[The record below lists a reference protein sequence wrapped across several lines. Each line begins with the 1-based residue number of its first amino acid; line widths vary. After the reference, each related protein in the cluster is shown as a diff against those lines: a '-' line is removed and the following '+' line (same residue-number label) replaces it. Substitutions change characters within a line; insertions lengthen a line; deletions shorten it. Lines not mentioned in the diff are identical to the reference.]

1 MKIVVTDGQTLNPG
15 DLSWSGLK
23 ALGDCMV
30 YDRSTPAE
38 TLERCKD
45 AQIVITN
52 KVVFDRKALDS
63 LPELKCISVI
73 ATGYNIIDIEVARK
87 KNIVV
92 TNVPIYG
99 TRSVAQMVFALLL
112 ELTHHT
118 GHHSQTVYEG
128 KWANSSDWCYWDRPL
143 IELVHLTMGI
153 IGCGRIGLATA
164 AIAKAFG
171 MKVIGYNRSSQANS
185 EIELLSQKD
194 VFAQSDVISLHCPLT
209 SENEGLIDKQQIDLM
224 KPTALLINTSRGQL
238 VNEQDLADALN
249 SDRIAGAG
257 LDVLSTEPPKM
268 DNPLLTA
275 KNCYITPHMAWGTQ
289 ASRARLMKTSIDNVK
304 AFIAGKPQNVVN
316 GL

>member
-23 ALGDCMV
+23 ALGDCTV

-63 LPELKCISVI
+63 LPKLKCISVI
-73 ATGYNIIDIEVARK
+73 ATGYNVIDIEVARE

-118 GHHSQTVYEG
+118 GHHSQTVYDG
-128 KWANSSDWCYWDRPL
+128 KWANSSNWCYWDRPL

-209 SENEGLIDKQQIDLM
+209 SESEGFIDKQQIDLM
-224 KPTALLINTSRGQL
+224 KPTAMLINTSRGQL

-289 ASRARLMKTSIDNVK
+289 ASRARLMKTSNDNVK

>member
-209 SENEGLIDKQQIDLM
+209 SESEGLIDKQQIDLM

>member
-63 LPELKCISVI
+63 LPELKCISVT
-73 ATGYNIIDIEVARK
+73 ATGYNVIDIEVTRK

-112 ELTHHT
+112 ELAHHT

-143 IELVHLTMGI
+143 IELAHLTMGI

-209 SENEGLIDKQQIDLM
+209 SENEGFVNKQQIDLM

-238 VNEQDLADALN
+238 VNEQELADALN

-275 KNCYITPHMAWGTQ
+275 KNCYITPHMAWATQ